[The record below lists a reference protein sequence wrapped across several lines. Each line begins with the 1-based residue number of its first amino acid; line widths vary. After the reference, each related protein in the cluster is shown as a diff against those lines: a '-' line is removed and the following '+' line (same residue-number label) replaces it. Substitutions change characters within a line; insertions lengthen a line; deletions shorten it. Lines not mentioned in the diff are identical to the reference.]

1 MDKPKYVL
9 ARAQTNLILSPGEE
23 IKFSLPEELR
33 MEEYVLVTPRIAS
46 LKWLKPSI
54 MQPAA
59 GTIYLINSSTADITV
74 HHGDHLADVRGT
86 QPHGSSPGIYN
97 MFQYDK
103 FQYEDFSTGRDSN
116 PEYLAQIQVD
126 PDNVLSE
133 EDRSIFH
140 NLHKRFASLFTK
152 QPGRYNGKWGFV
164 ENRLQFSTPP
174 PPNSR
179 THIPNYSPSMNAIL
193 AEKMDLLESWGS

>member
-1 MDKPKYVL
+1 
-9 ARAQTNLILSPGEE
+9 
-23 IKFSLPEELR
+23 
-33 MEEYVLVTPRIAS
+33 
-46 LKWLKPSI
+46 
-54 MQPAA
+54 
-59 GTIYLINSSTADITV
+59 
-74 HHGDHLADVRGT
+74 
-86 QPHGSSPGIYN
+86 

-140 NLHKRFASLFTK
+140 NLHTQFANLFTK

-193 AEKMDLLESWGS
+193 TEKMDLLESWGVLIEPERAGVQVEFISPSMLVPKPEKGEFRLVTDFSALNVYLKRVPNTSATIAQARSRIAKA